1 VLSPVVAASLGVERW
16 ELVGACGGI
25 AAG

>member
-16 ELVGACGGI
+16 ESVGAYGGI